1 MRGLVLVEGRLLWEL
16 AQVLV
21 DLPDQLV
28 LSVHLFHLWRLENP
42 IIALVRI
49 VVGVG
54 LVWVVVGAGLPNP
67 LARSLPLREDD

>member
-1 MRGLVLVEGRLLWEL
+1 MRGLVLVEGRLLREL

-21 DLPDQLV
+21 DLLDQLV

-54 LVWVVVGAGLPNP
+54 LVWVGRGCRPSQSFGQVPP
-67 LARSLPLREDD
+67 LERG